1 MEELYPLIL
10 AILSGVFVGII
21 ISIFYNHLRNTKNE
35 KNALGILEKAAKDAE
50 RMRKEAILEA
60 KEEAHKIKIEA
71 DRDIKNRKAETVQV
85 EKRLNQ
91 RENNLEKRDNNLQN
105 RENLI
110 DQREKN
116 LNNRHQKLQDKEVKL
131 EKALKE
137 QLEVLEKI
145 ASLTVAEAK
154 DQIMSR
160 VEEDMEYE
168 IASFIKQ
175 KEEDAELEADKR
187 SKELMALA
195 MQKYASEVTNEVT
208 VSTVDL
214 PNDDIKGKI
223 IGREGRNI
231 RTFEALTGVDLI
243 IDDTPD
249 VVVLS
254 GFDPVRREVAKLS
267 LEKLIKEG
275 RINPTRIEDVVE
287 QNRKDIEKRM
297 REIGEETCFELGIK
311 KPHQEIIKLI
321 GRLSFRTSYGQSA
334 LQHSKEVAFL
344 SGILAAEIGENQQ
357 LAKRAGLLHDIG
369 KAIDHEADGSHVEL
383 GYDVARRYRE
393 NSVVLNSIVSHHGN
407 EEADNTISVIVA
419 AADALSAARPGA
431 RSDSLQNYIKR
442 LEKLETIASSYK
454 GVDKAFALQAGR
466 EVRIIVKPD
475 VVDDVK
481 SHKLARDIK
490 EKIEND
496 MQYPGTIKVTVIRE
510 TRAEEV
516 AR

>member
-1 MEELYPLIL
+1 MEELFMRIL
-10 AILSGVFVGII
+10 LTLSGVFVGII
-21 ISIFYNHLRNTKNE
+21 ISMFYNHLRNLKNE
-35 KNALGILEKAAKDAE
+35 KNALGIIEKATKDAQ

-71 DRDIKNRKAETVQV
+71 DKEIKSRKAETVHT

-91 RENNLEKRDNNLQN
+91 REGNLEKRDNNLQN

-110 DQREKN
+110 DQRERN
-116 LNNRHQKLQDKEVKL
+116 LNNRHQKLQEKEVKL
-131 EKALKE
+131 EGVLKE
-137 QLEVLEKI
+137 QLDILEKI
-145 ASLTVAEAK
+145 AGLTISEAK
-154 DQIMSR
+154 EKIMAR
-160 VEEDMEYE
+160 VESDLEYE

-175 KEEDAELEADKR
+175 KEEDAESIADKK
-187 SKELMALA
+187 SKEIMAMA
-195 MQKYASEVTNEVT
+195 MQKYASDVTNEVT

-393 NSVVLNSIVSHHGN
+393 NAVVLNSIVSHHGN
-407 EEADNTISVIVA
+407 EEATSTISVIVA

-431 RSDSLQNYIKR
+431 RSDSLENYIKR
-442 LEKLETIASSYK
+442 LEKLEAIASGYE

-481 SHKLARDIK
+481 SHKLARDIRD
-490 EKIEND
+490 KIEND

-510 TRAEEV
+510 TRAVQE
-516 AR
+516 AK